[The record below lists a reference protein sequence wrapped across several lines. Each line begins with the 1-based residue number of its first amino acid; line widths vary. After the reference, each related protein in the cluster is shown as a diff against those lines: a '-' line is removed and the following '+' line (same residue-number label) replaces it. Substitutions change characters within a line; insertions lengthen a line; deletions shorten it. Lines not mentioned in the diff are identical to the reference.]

1 LRKINAAA
9 TATLYVNPTRNLCT
23 ATRRREPDMKIRLRI
38 QRGGSSLFEGTY
50 EVTDSDSFGRACAD
64 AWEQIR
70 TRRLEQATS
79 VGALIDMLNQNVL
92 DELQGAE
99 ITLSRA

>member
-1 LRKINAAA
+1 
-9 TATLYVNPTRNLCT
+9 
-23 ATRRREPDMKIRLRI
+23 MKVQLRI
-38 QRGGSSLFEGTY
+38 QRGGSSLFEGSY
-50 EVTDSDSFGRACAD
+50 EITDAETFGRACAD

-70 TRRLEQATS
+70 TRRLEKATS
-79 VGALIDMLNQNVL
+79 VGALIDMLNQTVL

>member
-1 LRKINAAA
+1 
-9 TATLYVNPTRNLCT
+9 
-23 ATRRREPDMKIRLRI
+23 MKVKLRI

-70 TRRLEQATS
+70 TRRLDQATS

-92 DELQGAE
+92 DELQGAQ
-99 ITLSRA
+99 ITLSKA

>member
-1 LRKINAAA
+1 MK
-9 TATLYVNPTRNLCT
+9 VKLC
-23 ATRRREPDMKIRLRI
+23 IR
-38 QRGGSSLFEGTY
+38 RGGSSLFEGNY

-70 TRRLEQATS
+70 TRRLDQATS
-79 VGALIDMLNQNVL
+79 VGALMDMLNQTVL

-99 ITLSRA
+99 ITLSKA